1 MMKFLREFLMLFLA
15 ISLGFFVENYREQII
30 EDKRELDFVNSFKND
45 LKNDISELDGL
56 ILRRKER
63 EIQIDSIYFIFKY
76 KKFNEYSNDLY
87 FYARYLPRPSRF
99 FANNASIDQLK
110 NSGSL
115 TLIKNQKVIDT
126 LLGYNDN
133 FLFIDYIRE
142 REEYLVQRIFDQ
154 INIIFDPYVF
164 DQMTVYDIEFNK
176 PKGSVSINYSDI
188 QTNKTFLSNLQYL
201 KTVNKAQLGWFIEHS
216 KRAKNILNF
225 LDNTYN
231 MN

>member
-1 MMKFLREFLMLFLA
+1 MKFLREFLMLFLA

-45 LKNDISELDGL
+45 LKNDISELDVL

-63 EIQIDSIYFIFKY
+63 EIQIDSIYFIFKN

>member
-1 MMKFLREFLMLFLA
+1 MLFLA

>member
-1 MMKFLREFLMLFLA
+1 MKFLREFLMLFLA

-45 LKNDISELDGL
+45 LKNDISELDVL

-63 EIQIDSIYFIFKY
+63 EIQIDSIYFIFKN

-164 DQMTVYDIEFNK
+164 DQMTVYDIEFTK

>member
-1 MMKFLREFLMLFLA
+1 MKFLREFLMLFLA

>member
-1 MMKFLREFLMLFLA
+1 MKFLREFLMLFLA

-45 LKNDISELDGL
+45 LKNDISELDDL

-225 LDNTYN
+225 LDITYN

>member
-1 MMKFLREFLMLFLA
+1 MLFLA

-45 LKNDISELDGL
+45 LKNDISELDDL

-225 LDNTYN
+225 LDITYN

>member
-1 MMKFLREFLMLFLA
+1 MKFLREFLMLFLA

-225 LDNTYN
+225 LDITYN

>member
-45 LKNDISELDGL
+45 LKNDISELDDL

-225 LDNTYN
+225 LDITYN

>member
-15 ISLGFFVENYREQII
+15 ISLGFFVENYREEII

-45 LKNDISELDGL
+45 LKNDISELDVL

-63 EIQIDSIYFIFKY
+63 EIQIDSIYFIFKN

-231 MN
+231 IN

>member
-1 MMKFLREFLMLFLA
+1 MKFLREFLMLFLA

-45 LKNDISELDGL
+45 LKNDISELDVL

-63 EIQIDSIYFIFKY
+63 EIQIDSIYFIFKN

-154 INIIFDPYVF
+154 INIIFDPFVF

-231 MN
+231 IN

>member
-164 DQMTVYDIEFNK
+164 DQMTVYDIEFTK

-188 QTNKTFLSNLQYL
+188 QTNNTFLSNLQYL

>member
-1 MMKFLREFLMLFLA
+1 MKFLREFLMLFLA
-15 ISLGFFVENYREQII
+15 ISLGFFVENFREDLS
-30 EDKRELDFVNSFKND
+30 ENKRELDYVNSFKND
-45 LKNDISELDGL
+45 LKNDISELDHL
-56 ILRRKER
+56 IKRRKQR
-63 EIQIDSIYFIFKY
+63 EIQIDSIYFIFKN
-76 KKFNEYSNDLY
+76 KMFNEYSNDLY
-87 FYARYLPRPSRF
+87 FYARYLPRPPRF
-99 FANNASIDQLK
+99 FANNASIEQLK

-133 FLFIDYIRE
+133 FIFIDYIRE

-176 PKGSVSINYSDI
+176 PKGSVNVNSSDF

-201 KTVNKAQLGWFIEHS
+201 KTVNKAQLGWFLEHS
-216 KRAKNILNF
+216 KRAKNITKF
-225 LDNTYN
+225 LDSVYYGK
-231 MN
+231 

>member
-1 MMKFLREFLMLFLA
+1 MKFLREFLMLFLA

-45 LKNDISELDGL
+45 LKNDISELDVL

-63 EIQIDSIYFIFKY
+63 EIQIDSIYFIFKN

-231 MN
+231 IN

>member
-225 LDNTYN
+225 LDITYN

>member
-1 MMKFLREFLMLFLA
+1 MKFLREFLMLFLA

-45 LKNDISELDGL
+45 LKNDISELDDL

>member
-1 MMKFLREFLMLFLA
+1 MLFLA
-15 ISLGFFVENYREQII
+15 ISLGFFVENYREEII

-45 LKNDISELDGL
+45 LKNDISELDVL

-63 EIQIDSIYFIFKY
+63 EIQIDSIYFIFKN

-231 MN
+231 IN

>member
-1 MMKFLREFLMLFLA
+1 MLFLA

-45 LKNDISELDGL
+45 LKNDISELDVL

-63 EIQIDSIYFIFKY
+63 EIQIDSIYFIFKN

-231 MN
+231 IN

>member
-1 MMKFLREFLMLFLA
+1 MKFLREFLMLFLA

-45 LKNDISELDGL
+45 LKNDISELDDL

-63 EIQIDSIYFIFKY
+63 EIQIDSIYFIFKN

-164 DQMTVYDIEFNK
+164 DQMTVYDIEFKK

>member
-15 ISLGFFVENYREQII
+15 ISLGFFVENYREKII

-45 LKNDISELDGL
+45 LKNDISELDVH

-164 DQMTVYDIEFNK
+164 DQMTMYDIEFNK
-176 PKGSVSINYSDI
+176 PKGNVSINYSDI

-201 KTVNKAQLGWFIEHS
+201 KTVNKAQLGWFTEHS

>member
-154 INIIFDPYVF
+154 INIIFDPFVF
-164 DQMTVYDIEFNK
+164 DQMTVYDIEFTK

-225 LDNTYN
+225 LDITYN

>member
-1 MMKFLREFLMLFLA
+1 MLFLA

-45 LKNDISELDGL
+45 LKNDISELDDL

-63 EIQIDSIYFIFKY
+63 EIQIDSIYFIFKN

-115 TLIKNQKVIDT
+115 TLIKNQKV
-126 LLGYNDN
+126 
-133 FLFIDYIRE
+133 
-142 REEYLVQRIFDQ
+142 
-154 INIIFDPYVF
+154 
-164 DQMTVYDIEFNK
+164 QMLRWW
-176 PKGSVSINYSDI
+176 
-188 QTNKTFLSNLQYL
+188 Q
-201 KTVNKAQLGWFIEHS
+201 
-216 KRAKNILNF
+216 
-225 LDNTYN
+225 
-231 MN
+231 

>member
-1 MMKFLREFLMLFLA
+1 MKFLREFLMLFLA

-45 LKNDISELDGL
+45 LKNDISELDDL

-63 EIQIDSIYFIFKY
+63 EIQIDSIYFIFKN

>member
-1 MMKFLREFLMLFLA
+1 MKFLREFLMLFLA
-15 ISLGFFVENYREQII
+15 ISLGFFVENYREKII

-45 LKNDISELDGL
+45 LKNDISELDDL
-56 ILRRKER
+56 IQRRKER
-63 EIQIDSIYFIFKY
+63 EIQIDSIYFIFKN

>member
-1 MMKFLREFLMLFLA
+1 MKFLREFLMLFLA

-45 LKNDISELDGL
+45 LKNDISELDDL

-63 EIQIDSIYFIFKY
+63 EIQIDSIYFIFKN

-231 MN
+231 IN

>member
-1 MMKFLREFLMLFLA
+1 MLFLA

-225 LDNTYN
+225 LDITYN